1 MAKIQ
6 IYSLFTEEY
15 GKNLSPKYQYNPNP
29 RFYTPLYR
37 LLTYNHRAMH
47 PRLFSLYETVFA
59 TEQSLLYILYT
70 NTYNR
75 YPTDLWRICCANTH
89 QSPYKYS
96 CPSNGQFLYGSIH
109 FYLHNRI
116 TANGGSASSSV
127 SNRFQLC
134 FSYKYR
140 CCLSCL
146 NINKKNYQPL

>member
-47 PRLFSLYETVFA
+47 PRLSSLYETVFA

-70 NTYNR
+70 NTS
-75 YPTDLWRICCANTH
+75 L
-89 QSPYKYS
+89 
-96 CPSNGQFLYGSIH
+96 F
-109 FYLHNRI
+109 
-116 TANGGSASSSV
+116 
-127 SNRFQLC
+127 
-134 FSYKYR
+134 
-140 CCLSCL
+140 
-146 NINKKNYQPL
+146 INV